1 MQINRSNLDLSLAAS
16 QGETDDEGFFFPIS
30 PFMIFPE
37 SYGEFAIYLRKGKN
51 LILFTRRGEQFTGAH
66 KAILHDNGILE
77 VYIKS
82 SQKAEYGR
90 YLEEHLGTILTDE
103 SIPLAVRSS
112 VFYQVATCVLGEI
125 FETDRH
131 GLRSGS
137 LDKLK
142 NIVRSSLQFLSTSA
156 TLRAMAP
163 VMSHGYGVHTHS
175 VNVFIYSAAILGYW
189 KMSVEER
196 LKTALGAILHD
207 IGKATMPKV
216 ILNKHGKL
224 NSEER
229 DLMKMHPVGGVG
241 MCSMLQIGQTVI
253 HCLLFHHEK
262 LDGSGYPAGLPESR
276 IPLHARIVGVV
287 DAFDMFTSERYFD
300 ADPLTPQQ
308 ALTFLGE
315 EMMDRYDP
323 EVIFQF
329 GKKLREAG
337 IDLPGLASSLLKP
350 LLSSI
355 PAHP

>member
-1 MQINRSNLDLSLAAS
+1 MQINGSNLDLSLAAS
-16 QGETDDEGFFFPIS
+16 QGETDDKGFYFPIS
-30 PFMIFPE
+30 PLLIFPE

-51 LILFTRRGEQFTGAH
+51 LILFTRCGEQFTEAH
-66 KAILHDNGILE
+66 KAILLDSGIME

-82 SQKAEYGR
+82 SQKAEYDR
-90 YLEEHLGTILTDE
+90 FLEEHLGTILTDE

-125 FETDRH
+125 FETNRH
-131 GLRSGS
+131 GLRSDS
-137 LDKLK
+137 LGKLK
-142 NIVRSSLQFLSTSA
+142 TIVRSSLQFLSTSA

-175 VNVFIYSAAILGYW
+175 VNVFIYSAAILDYW
-189 KMSVEER
+189 KMSEEER
-196 LKTALGAILHD
+196 LKTALGAVLHD

-224 NSEER
+224 NSEEL
-229 DLMKMHPVGGVG
+229 DLMKMHPVRGVG

-287 DAFDMFTSERYFD
+287 DAFDTFTSERYFY
-300 ADPLTPQQ
+300 ADPLSAHQ

-315 EMMDRYDP
+315 EMKGWYDP
-323 EVIFQF
+323 EVIIQF
-329 GKKLREAG
+329 GSKLREAQ
-337 IDLPGLASSLLKP
+337 ID
-350 LLSSI
+350 
-355 PAHP
+355 